1 MEIEKNKNRTEGVT
15 LITLCIII
23 IIMIMI
29 AGISIYS
36 IKNRVKEAELEELKT
51 NMLLI
56 QAKAKEY
63 IEDATFK
70 MGMNADDT
78 KKASVRNE
86 VYIENAKLQKVV
98 DNELSSDLGI
108 TDMTTCYWLTTE
120 AQESWGLNK
129 MSFQKDEKYLI
140 QFDETN
146 ETVEVYSTKGYKGN
160 YSLTAIEQI
169 KE

>member
-1 MEIEKNKNRTEGVT
+1 MSIEKNKNRTEGVT
-15 LITLCIII
+15 LITLCITI
-23 IIMIMI
+23 IIMIII
-29 AGISIYS
+29 AGVGIYS
-36 IKNRVKEAELEELKT
+36 IKNRVKEEKLEELKT

-70 MGMNADDT
+70 MGMNSDDA
-78 KKASVRNE
+78 KKTSVRNE
-86 VYIENAKLQKVV
+86 VYIQNAKLQKVA
-98 DNELSSDLGI
+98 DNELPSNLGI
-108 TDMTTCYWLTTE
+108 TDTTTCYWLTTE
-120 AQESWGLNK
+120 AQTSWGLNK
-129 MSFQKDEKYLI
+129 MELQKDEKYLI

-146 ETVEVYSTKGYKGN
+146 ETVEIYNTKGYKGN

>member
-1 MEIEKNKNRTEGVT
+1 MSVENKKNRTEGVT
-15 LITLCIII
+15 LITLCITIIVMII
-23 IIMIMI
+23 I
-29 AGISIYS
+29 AGVGIYS
-36 IKNRVKEAELEELKT
+36 ITNIIKEAKLEELKT

-70 MGMNADDT
+70 MGMNSDDE

-86 VYIENAKLQKVV
+86 VYIENAKLQKVA
-98 DNELSSDLGI
+98 DNELPSDLGI
-108 TDMTTCYWLTTE
+108 TDTTTCYWLTTE
-120 AQESWGLNK
+120 AQTSWGLNK
-129 MSFQKDEKYLI
+129 MELQKDEKYLI

-146 ETVEVYSTKGYKGN
+146 VTVEVYNTKGYRGN

-169 KE
+169 QE

>member
-1 MEIEKNKNRTEGVT
+1 MGVKNKKHRTEGVT
-15 LITLCIII
+15 LITLCITI
-23 IIMIMI
+23 IIMIII
-29 AGISIYS
+29 AGVGIYS
-36 IKNRVKEAELEELKT
+36 ITNIIKEAKLEELKT

-56 QAKAKEY
+56 QAKAKES

-86 VYIENAKLQKVV
+86 VYIENAKLQKVEN
-98 DNELSSDLGI
+98 NELPSNLGI
-108 TDMTTCYWLTTE
+108 TDTTTCYWLTTE
-120 AQESWGLNK
+120 AQTSWGLNK
-129 MSFQKDEKYLI
+129 MELRKDEKYLI
-140 QFDETN
+140 QFDEIN
-146 ETVEVYSTKGYKGN
+146 ETVEIYSTKGYKGN